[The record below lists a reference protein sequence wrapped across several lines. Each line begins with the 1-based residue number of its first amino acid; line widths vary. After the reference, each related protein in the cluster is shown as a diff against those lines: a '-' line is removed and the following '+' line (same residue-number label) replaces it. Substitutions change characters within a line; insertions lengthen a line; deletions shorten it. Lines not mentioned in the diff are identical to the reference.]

1 MNRHGYYIAQFFILL
16 ILGVMS
22 MTAAGCDVIGGIF
35 KAGMWTAVIL
45 IVVVVGAIMLLMRLF
60 KGRG

>member
-1 MNRHGYYIAQFFILL
+1 MNRNGYYIAQFFVLSILA
-16 ILGVMS
+16 VMS

-45 IVVVVGAIMLLMRLF
+45 IVVIVGFVMLLMRLF